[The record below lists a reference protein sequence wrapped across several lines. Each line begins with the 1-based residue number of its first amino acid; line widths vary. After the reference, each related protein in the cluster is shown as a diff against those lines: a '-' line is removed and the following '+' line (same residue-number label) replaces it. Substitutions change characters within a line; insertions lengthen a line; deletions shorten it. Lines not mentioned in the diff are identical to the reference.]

1 MLSSHMTFCAKSND
15 VEFDTCSLLEVFRTV
30 KWPRFSWTLKV
41 RVVSSIS
48 DELPQTVCSPARV
61 CQKPP
66 TSCFVSGTHKV
77 CDNNGQK
84 ETFAACTGIHI
95 RAWRGWRIEGMI
107 SLLALVIIMHR
118 LLDKE
123 AVYVKVT

>member
-48 DELPQTVCSPARV
+48 DELPQTVCSPARA
-61 CQKPP
+61 KNPP
-66 TSCFVSGTHKV
+66 HRASFQV
-77 CDNNGQK
+77 
-84 ETFAACTGIHI
+84 HI
-95 RAWRGWRIEGMI
+95 RYATTTVKKKLSLHVPESTSERGAVGE
-107 SLLALVIIMHR
+107 L
-118 LLDKE
+118 KE
-123 AVYVKVT
+123 